1 MPKHDPTPAGLERSA
16 QAWARYKALMSWM
29 IAAAVIA
36 VVLALLYL
44 QLTGAFLSVHMVVAT
59 IAGVFFTV
67 LLGTALMGLAYFSSH
82 SGHDEAAQS
91 HEDEHDLR

>member
-1 MPKHDPTPAGLERSA
+1 MPRPDPVPPSLERSA
-16 QAWARYKALMSWM
+16 RAWARYKALMSWM
-29 IAAAVIA
+29 IAAAVVA
-36 VVLALLYL
+36 VGLALLYL
-44 QLTGAFLSVHMVVAT
+44 KLTGTFLSVHMVVAT